1 MLIDDIISYIK
12 KCVKADT
19 DIDSDIPIFE
29 AYKYAHNI
37 DPPEIQVQIIND
49 TEHAGSYTFEGEQ
62 ASRISV
68 QITAYTR
75 QMKLGG
81 TMISAQRA
89 SRILGDKIK
98 HWCAIEKI
106 NAENAEIEFEHFTP
120 HCLRH
125 TFATICIERG
135 MRPKTLQKLLGHI
148 KIDTTMHYSMVN
160 QNNVKIS
167 YRK

>member
-49 TEHAGSYTFEGEQ
+49 TEHAGSYTFEVEQ

-106 NAENAEIEFEHFTP
+106 NAEISDILLSSRASLSPAIPTDLGVEIYQTAVRFEF
-120 HCLRH
+120 
-125 TFATICIERG
+125 
-135 MRPKTLQKLLGHI
+135 
-148 KIDTTMHYSMVN
+148 TTKY
-160 QNNVKIS
+160 I
-167 YRK
+167 

>member
-98 HWCAIEKI
+98 QIKAQISDILLSSRASLSPAIPTDLGV
-106 NAENAEIEFEHFTP
+106 EIYQTAVRFEF
-120 HCLRH
+120 
-125 TFATICIERG
+125 
-135 MRPKTLQKLLGHI
+135 
-148 KIDTTMHYSMVN
+148 TTKY
-160 QNNVKIS
+160 I
-167 YRK
+167 